1 MHHRAVAAASAA
13 ASAIA
18 CRPLSSAQ
26 GQTNPSGNH
35 RGSVEAL
42 QTRRSQAGH
51 SEPSHPGRP
60 QCPAPRPQPE
70 PPWRRA
76 WSPHGPRT
84 TPAMRKV
91 TVSRYMAMPWSGASR
106 STCRH
111 ASESRPSP
119 QRWPQPALVAGE
131 GRRDVAV
138 RAGRSAQQGRAVPP
152 IRMAVKSGPCLRP
165 GEAPQTRNAPGGG
178 GRAHGRLSSSSKK

>member
-1 MHHRAVAAASAA
+1 MPGAQAPARAAVATGLVPAW
-13 ASAIA
+13 
-18 CRPLSSAQ
+18 AQ
-26 GQTNPSGNH
+26 DD
-35 RGSVEAL
+35 
-42 QTRRSQAGH
+42 
-51 SEPSHPGRP
+51 PGDAQSNR
-60 QCPAPRPQPE
+60 
-70 PPWRRA
+70 
-76 WSPHGPRT
+76 
-84 TPAMRKV
+84 V
-91 TVSRYMAMPWSGASR
+91 GASR